1 MPSDIDADLHQLQQL
16 NHEYISSVQHSDVTR
31 FDEILAPDFICITAD
46 GERLGRKEFLRR
58 TAVRTT
64 IQGLEAI
71 EVEIRLMGDFAI
83 VHGRSVYV
91 LADGTPASRR
101 YTDCWARR
109 DGHWVAVSAQ
119 LTHTQAATL

>member
-1 MPSDIDADLHQLQQL
+1 MPVELNTDLDLLRQL
-16 NHEYISSVQHSDVTR
+16 NHEYVSSVQHSDVAR
-31 FDEILAPDFICITAD
+31 FDEILAPDFVCITAD
-46 GERLGRKEFLRR
+46 GERLDRAEFLRR

-83 VHGRSVYV
+83 IHARSVYT
-91 LADGTPASRR
+91 LADGTPGSRR

-109 DGHWVAVSAQ
+109 EGRWLAVSAQ
-119 LTHTQAATL
+119 LTSTPAATI